1 MPTNVLDPT
10 KICVLVVDDDK
21 SLRRMVRML
30 LEDAEWDVLEAKDG
44 MEALAILH
52 SSSHRLVVLLDWMM
66 PEMSGES
73 VLATVS
79 ADQTLAT
86 RHAYVLITANAALLT
101 PHMRDLLR
109 ELSVPVVTK
118 PFGIQDLLRTVEE
131 QARRIQVEETT

>member
-52 SSSHRLVVLLDWMM
+52 SSPQRLVVLLDWMM

-79 ADQTLAT
+79 ADRTLAT

>member
-52 SSSHRLVVLLDWMM
+52 SSPQRLVVLLDWMM

-79 ADQTLAT
+79 ADRTLST

>member
-44 MEALAILH
+44 IEALSILH
-52 SSSHRLVVLLDWMM
+52 SSPQRLVVLLDWMM

-79 ADQTLAT
+79 ADRALAT

-101 PHMRDLLR
+101 PHMRDLLH

-118 PFGIQDLLRTVEE
+118 PFGIQDLLQTVED